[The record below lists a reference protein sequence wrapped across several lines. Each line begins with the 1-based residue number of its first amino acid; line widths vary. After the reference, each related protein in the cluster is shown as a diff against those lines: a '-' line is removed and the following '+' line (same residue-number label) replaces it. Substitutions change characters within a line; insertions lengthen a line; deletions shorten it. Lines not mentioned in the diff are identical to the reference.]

1 MKPARHYYNGSE
13 TRERDV
19 FATIVETD
27 TSSILTARIR
37 VAIPRGSLDHKQ
49 ETIRIAREELTQAI
63 GVVFRESRR
72 LDTDAA
78 STNHAR

>member
-1 MKPARHYYNGSE
+1 MTPARHYYSGSE

-37 VAIPRGSLDHKQ
+37 MEILRGSLDHQQ
-49 ETIRIAREELTQAI
+49 EAIQVAREQLTQAI

-72 LDTDAA
+72 LDIDAIA
-78 STNHAR
+78 TNHKR

>member
-1 MKPARHYYNGSE
+1 MTQARHYYSGTE

-37 VAIPRGSLDHKQ
+37 VEIPRGSLDHKLD
-49 ETIRIAREELTQAI
+49 TIRIASEELSIAI
-63 GVVFRESRR
+63 GVVFRELLRI
-72 LDTDAA
+72 DIDGKP
-78 STNHAR
+78 TNHRG